1 MSNRGANS
9 MSFKLALV
17 AASLLFLSSV
27 AEASITGSISGT
39 IKDATGAVVPGAHV
53 SVIELI
59 TQARQDV
66 KAAQS
71 ASIRFS
77 HSRSATTGWK

>member
-1 MSNRGANS
+1 

-39 IKDATGAVVPGAHV
+39 IKDATGGVVPGAHV
-53 SVIELI
+53 SVIELS

-66 KAAQS
+66 KSGAIGEYSFLAL
-71 ASIRFS
+71 AVG
-77 HSRSATTGWK
+77 H